1 MSVAQHFRRLALIC
15 LLMLVVSVPVHAEIA
30 NFDLGAKIYTK
41 WLYQNNDRQGLL
53 WLGHPAEKDNYSGD
67 NGVGSEFE
75 LLIKGK
81 VSRYIRAGVRLKSR
95 FGALWHNWWEN
106 GDMRDTPDNSGESLG
121 MNHAEYIRL
130 RGYWFR
136 IQKLPIPTLNYIHI
150 GSSDYS
156 QFNEWTVGKIRYIS
170 RDNGK
175 GIFLDGAVGES
186 FTYHIGIIPLPKLWI
201 GPGWTTGLGDT
212 AVDNPFYSQDYAYA
226 AKVKIEPMDKLSMV
240 LVGVVALDWE
250 ANRLDPDAVG
260 TLNPSGLQDGQVDMV
275 NRFFSLSATADIK
288 VELSDT
294 LTAFLLFG
302 YSDNRINGDYATN
315 RIPEGG
321 FYNLVWSESSGVA
334 LRARFY
340 AEDPF
345 EIGLTF
351 KLEGFYIG
359 SHYNAA
365 FGARRESDVLLTDG
379 FLGGGQLPTL
389 NVANEF
395 MDFDEPWAESIIGWA
410 GGTLLVEYTKDIFSM
425 QLEGTYI
432 TYTTNNPLNPNT
444 GELIPRDVDVR
455 HPSYPGL
462 HTGVT
467 DPDFFNNINRQD
479 FGRDPRAVYRKYQNR
494 STIIVRGAMSFDL
507 PVGGGLKLSVSGKY
521 IRDVDTRQ
529 VKKDDDDYVG
539 DLLFAKVGA
548 SLPVNDWLRI
558 EAGFGYDLYLER
570 RVFGNDEQGYSSFVT
585 NKYKPYLKIWV
596 NFGGLK
602 LAYYLQYIRRDLLRD
617 RHISN
622 PDDRV
627 LDDRVRNVWRSK
639 ATAEVAW

>member
-334 LRARFY
+334 LRARF
-340 AEDPF
+340 
-345 EIGLTF
+345 
-351 KLEGFYIG
+351 
-359 SHYNAA
+359 
-365 FGARRESDVLLTDG
+365 
-379 FLGGGQLPTL
+379 
-389 NVANEF
+389 
-395 MDFDEPWAESIIGWA
+395 
-410 GGTLLVEYTKDIFSM
+410 
-425 QLEGTYI
+425 
-432 TYTTNNPLNPNT
+432 
-444 GELIPRDVDVR
+444 
-455 HPSYPGL
+455 
-462 HTGVT
+462 
-467 DPDFFNNINRQD
+467 
-479 FGRDPRAVYRKYQNR
+479 
-494 STIIVRGAMSFDL
+494 
-507 PVGGGLKLSVSGKY
+507 
-521 IRDVDTRQ
+521 
-529 VKKDDDDYVG
+529 
-539 DLLFAKVGA
+539 
-548 SLPVNDWLRI
+548 
-558 EAGFGYDLYLER
+558 
-570 RVFGNDEQGYSSFVT
+570 
-585 NKYKPYLKIWV
+585 
-596 NFGGLK
+596 
-602 LAYYLQYIRRDLLRD
+602 
-617 RHISN
+617 
-622 PDDRV
+622 
-627 LDDRVRNVWRSK
+627 
-639 ATAEVAW
+639 